1 MQSQQFS
8 NEKQF
13 DEENMVDFE
22 EEESG
27 YDARAK
33 YFNESDFII
42 ANEEDYSINAADSK
56 TLKTSFQ
63 KISICD
69 QYFLRKDSFS

>member
-1 MQSQQFS
+1 MCS

-13 DEENMVDFE
+13 DDENMVEVE
-22 EEESG
+22 EDEESG

-42 ANEEDYSINAADSK
+42 ANEEDYSIKAADSK
-56 TLKTSFQ
+56 TLKTSF
-63 KISICD
+63 
-69 QYFLRKDSFS
+69 

>member
-1 MQSQQFS
+1 LCS

-13 DEENMVDFE
+13 DDENMVEVE
-22 EEESG
+22 EDEENG

-42 ANEEDYSINAADSK
+42 ANEEDYSIKAADSK
-56 TLKTSFQ
+56 TLKTSF
-63 KISICD
+63 
-69 QYFLRKDSFS
+69 

>member
-13 DEENMVDFE
+13 DEENMVDLE

-56 TLKTSFQ
+56 L
-63 KISICD
+63 
-69 QYFLRKDSFS
+69 

>member
-1 MQSQQFS
+1 MV
-8 NEKQF
+8 EV
-13 DEENMVDFE
+13 EED
-22 EEESG
+22 EESG

-33 YFNESDFII
+33 YFNESDFVI
-42 ANEEDYSINAADSK
+42 ANEEDYSLKAADSK

-69 QYFLRKDSFS
+69 